1 MGMGFA
7 TNSTLLPGLID
18 PRGDGKGVL
27 IVSDSLNHK
36 SIIEGEGQNFSLSKR
51 VDFELHSK
59 RVYKNPLEMSGKNRQ
74 LHSKRVWIFS
84 GVRLSGASVR
94 SFKHNDMFDLER
106 ILDEN
111 TKHGSNWRK
120 IIIVVEGIY
129 SMEG

>member
-1 MGMGFA
+1 M
-7 TNSTLLPGLID
+7 
-18 PRGDGKGVL
+18 
-27 IVSDSLNHK
+27 
-36 SIIEGEGQNFSLSKR
+36 
-51 VDFELHSK
+51 
-59 RVYKNPLEMSGKNRQ
+59 
-74 LHSKRVWIFS
+74 
-84 GVRLSGASVR
+84 RLSGASVR